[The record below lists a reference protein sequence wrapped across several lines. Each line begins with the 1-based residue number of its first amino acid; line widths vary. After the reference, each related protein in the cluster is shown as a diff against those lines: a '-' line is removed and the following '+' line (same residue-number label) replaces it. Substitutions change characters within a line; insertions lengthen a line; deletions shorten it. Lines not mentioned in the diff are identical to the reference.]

1 MGHSLG
7 ILLTTQY
14 YVRSY
19 STSSLHCP
27 IIGFP
32 SHLSVCGVPAS
43 FPASTHAFADRIG
56 DHTTRRLCW
65 RALRYAYYATLST
78 DSHASSGR

>member
-1 MGHSLG
+1 MGG
-7 ILLTTQY
+7 IARILLTTQY
-14 YVRSY
+14 YVLCKVVQYFIVTLSN
-19 STSSLHCP
+19 H
-27 IIGFP
+27 

-65 RALRYAYYATLST
+65 RSLRYAYYATLST